1 MSLPNIVQI
10 LCLEQRQVGLTVKCQ
25 SELGAIYFD
34 RGDIIHA
41 TVGSLEGE
49 DAVFQ
54 MLSWPDGFFRVGEL
68 IAPHRTINARWD
80 QLMMEGAKRRDEFER
95 DHGADPAP
103 KELTAKDAAQDN
115 RLENTIIML
124 LSNLEQSRCRLSDK
138 STLKR
143 PAVAL
148 QLLLEMANETI
159 VATTDALAGEDRV
172 KPLKSIL
179 SEIAKQFPTAQ
190 SLAVQNERLS
200 VTLNVNLFNSV
211 EKKVRQQFFSDAC
224 RSIVELMDA
233 YFAHMTSRFRSAPIG
248 EGLKEAY
255 IMFLIDLS
263 RAVGAVRV

>member
-95 DHGADPAP
+95 DHGADPA
-103 KELTAKDAAQDN
+103 
-115 RLENTIIML
+115 
-124 LSNLEQSRCRLSDK
+124 NLEQSRCRLSDK